1 MAGKITRLKIQQ
13 RNKRRV
19 NVYLDGKYAFSLAA
33 IEAAKLHRGQ
43 VLSDSDI
50 ERLRA
55 RDSFQKAHDRALHFL
70 SYRPRS
76 EAEIQRYLRD
86 KDVPKPIEKEIVQR
100 LKAVGLLD
108 DLAFARCWVEDRERF
123 KPRSAR
129 MLRYELRRKGVSD
142 EIIAQALEDLDE
154 EESAYRAACQRTHQS
169 LNLDYKS
176 FRRRLGA
183 YLRRRGFSYGVAI
196 NALERLWRELG
207 TADTTNPAD
216 TANTANP

>member
-1 MAGKITRLKIQQ
+1 
-13 RNKRRV
+13 
-19 NVYLDGKYAFSLAA
+19 
-33 IEAAKLHRGQ
+33 
-43 VLSDSDI
+43 
-50 ERLRA
+50 
-55 RDSFQKAHDRALHFL
+55 SFQKAHDRALHFL

-86 KDVPKPIEKEIVQR
+86 KGVPKPIEEEIIQR

-108 DLAFARCWVEDRERF
+108 DLAFARYWVEDRERF

-142 EIIAQALEDLDE
+142 EIIAKALEDLDE
-154 EESAYRAACQRTHQS
+154 EESAYRAAGHRAHRL

-183 YLRRRGFSYGVAI
+183 YLRRRGFSYEVAR
-196 NALERLWRELG
+196 NASERLWRELG
-207 TADTTNPAD
+207 TADDADTTDYTD
-216 TANTANP
+216 TANPR